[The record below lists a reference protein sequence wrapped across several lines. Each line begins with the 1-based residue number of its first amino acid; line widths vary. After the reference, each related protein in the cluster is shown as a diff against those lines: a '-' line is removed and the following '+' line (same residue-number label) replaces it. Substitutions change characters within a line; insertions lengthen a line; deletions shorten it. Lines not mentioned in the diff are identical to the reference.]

1 MREILSASSAAGVAV
16 AFGSPIGGVLFSLEE
31 MSANFPNKTM
41 LRSFFCAL
49 IATMVLQVS
58 TGECGRRYI
67 CTVCLLIKFLQAMNP
82 FRTGK
87 LVMFQ
92 VTYDRDWHFF
102 EYFFTVII
110 GIFGVSKAMYASMT
124 YHNNLIV
131 CSVGVI
137 WRFRHKV

>member
-58 TGECGRRYI
+58 TNECERGCI
-67 CTVCLLIKFLQAMNP
+67 CTFCLLIEFSAGNEPFSNRQAGYVP
-82 FRTGK
+82 SYLR
-87 LVMFQ
+87 
-92 VTYDRDWHFF
+92 
-102 EYFFTVII
+102 
-110 GIFGVSKAMYASMT
+110 
-124 YHNNLIV
+124 
-131 CSVGVI
+131 
-137 WRFRHKV
+137 

>member
-58 TGECGRRYI
+58 KVENEVDERCHILFAERNLTGNEP
-67 CTVCLLIKFLQAMNP
+67 FPNWQAGHVP
-82 FRTGK
+82 SH
-87 LVMFQ
+87 L
-92 VTYDRDWHFF
+92 
-102 EYFFTVII
+102 
-110 GIFGVSKAMYASMT
+110 
-124 YHNNLIV
+124 
-131 CSVGVI
+131 
-137 WRFRHKV
+137 